1 MILGFDAKRAFFNR
15 SGLGNYSRDTLR
27 LLTENL
33 SGNQF
38 HLYTP
43 IPKESLFS
51 QTGKTNTFIH
61 TPMKRI
67 HRWFPWWWRSGALVP
82 ELKIHGI
89 QIYHGLS
96 NEIPA
101 GLQQAGIRSVVS
113 IHDLIFLRYPRQYSA
128 VDRTI
133 YTIKT
138 RNACRSA
145 DRVVAISE
153 QTRNDLIHF
162 LHIPP
167 NRVRVIY
174 QGCHPAFSHRL
185 TEEQIQQTLSRYSLP
200 RSYILSVGTIEER
213 KNLLNVVRA
222 LHRLHAR
229 IPLVV
234 VGKARPYAKR
244 VKEYICRHQVEPVTF
259 LENMPVEELPALY
272 QAARMLVYP
281 SVFEG
286 FGIPI
291 LEALRSGIPV
301 VTTHNGCFSEVGGKA
316 ALYADPGSPEEIGRQ
331 ILRLWQDDDLHGEL
345 SARAR
350 EQETRFRDE
359 KIARQ
364 WETLYRELI

>member
-33 SGNQF
+33 SGTEF
-38 HLYTP
+38 HLFTP
-43 IPKESLFS
+43 DPKESLFP
-51 QTGKTNTFIH
+51 QTGKKNTFIH
-61 TPMKRI
+61 TPLKRI
-67 HRWFPWWWRSGALVP
+67 HRWFPWWWRSGGLVP
-82 ELKIHGI
+82 ELKNHGI
-89 QIYHGLS
+89 QIFHGLS

-101 GLQQAGIRSVVS
+101 GLERAGIRSVVS

-128 VDRTI
+128 IDRTI

-145 DRVVAISE
+145 DRIVAISE
-153 QTRNDLIHF
+153 QTRNDLIRF
-162 LHIPP
+162 MHIPP
-167 NRVRVIY
+167 KRVRVIY
-174 QGCHPAFSHRL
+174 QGCHPAFSRKL
-185 TEEQIQQTLSRYSLP
+185 SEGQLQQTLSRYSLP

-213 KNLLNVVRA
+213 KNLLNVVGA

-244 VKEYICRHQVEPVTF
+244 VKEYIRRHQVEPVTF

-301 VTTHNGCFSEVGGKA
+301 VTTRNGCFSEVGGEA

-331 ILRLWQDDDLHGEL
+331 ILRLWEDDDLHGEL

-350 EQETRFRDE
+350 ERETLFRDDI
-359 KIARQ
+359 IAGH
-364 WETLYRELI
+364 WETLYSELI